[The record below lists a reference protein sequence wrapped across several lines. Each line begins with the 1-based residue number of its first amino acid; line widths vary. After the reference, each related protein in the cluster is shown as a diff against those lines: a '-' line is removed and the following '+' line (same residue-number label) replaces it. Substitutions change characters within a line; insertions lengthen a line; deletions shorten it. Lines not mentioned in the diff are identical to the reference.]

1 MLYCPA
7 NESFNQIWVNHGTSQ
22 CFMETVSNSVTYLFM
37 LIFGSIQLL
46 IYKKHGTII
55 SNAPLPRNKLY
66 KLQVFVTFLFPAVT
80 VVRFLLQ
87 AFVLN
92 DKVIYG
98 YMVSN

>member
-1 MLYCPA
+1 
-7 NESFNQIWVNHGTSQ
+7 
-22 CFMETVSNSVTYLFM
+22 M